1 MSSYIYLVCRQ
12 LPKPSRARA
21 KLEQAG
27 PFSLPS
33 QAEPLTPTSLSQL
46 SPASQ
51 NAGFLW
57 LSRSSSSKL
66 ARGHALVIFDP
77 IRSFV
82 WTHAWFI
89 NLVVLSCDWS

>member
-1 MSSYIYLVCRQ
+1 MSCYIYLVWRR
-12 LPKPSRARA
+12 LRKLRRGRA
-21 KLEQAG
+21 KLEEGG

-66 ARGHALVIFDP
+66 ARGHALVIFDT
-77 IRSFV
+77 IRTFV